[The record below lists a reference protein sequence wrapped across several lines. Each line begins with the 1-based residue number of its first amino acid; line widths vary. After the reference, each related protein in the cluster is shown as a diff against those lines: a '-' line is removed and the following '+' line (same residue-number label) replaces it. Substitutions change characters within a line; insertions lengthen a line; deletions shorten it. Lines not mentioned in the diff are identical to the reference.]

1 MYVKSVDQHIFHIL
15 LGIDTSY
22 VRYKYFL
29 TQIVLSF
36 KAFSITPG
44 CFLVITLNIQKNLF

>member
-1 MYVKSVDQHIFHIL
+1 MYVKSVDQHIFHIF